1 MSNGYTVTVFMED
14 GPATCQIPGEK
25 PSDSEKIAEN
35 GNNAENELFD
45 VSNHEHCVKKA
56 VFKNGNVGR

>member
-1 MSNGYTVTVFMED
+1 MED